1 MTPTLHNTNWAAL
14 TTAEKAR
21 LSALLAT
28 KCELETKGALD
39 SLTESELS
47 ELKLTRKLL
56 KRNSA
61 NLPTLYDLLEYYNW
75 NI

>member
-1 MTPTLHNTNWAAL
+1 MNNANWANL
-14 TTAEKAR
+14 TNAEKAR
-21 LSALLAT
+21 LSALLTT

-61 NLPTLYDLLEYYNW
+61 NLPTLDDLMEYHNYQG
-75 NI
+75 